1 MHINLVT
8 SDICYKMLK
17 VESRVRRRERQ
28 IDSVM
33 KTKEETETQVN
44 EQRMKLADQQAVN
57 SDKVDQLQFR
67 IQQKQSQMT
76 KADED
81 NKHITKRIDL
91 RKQERE
97 GKDDMMEQLKK
108 EIEAA

>member
-1 MHINLVT
+1 MEMQKRSVQVDKLVT
-8 SDICYKMLK
+8 
-17 VESRVRRRERQ
+17 
-28 IDSVM
+28 
-33 KTKEETETQVN
+33 VN
-44 EQRMKLADQQAVN
+44 
-57 SDKVDQLQFR
+57 QFR

-81 NKHITKRIDL
+81 NKHITRRIDL

-97 GKDDMMEQLKK
+97 GKDDMMEQLRK